1 VGQHHGF
8 VRFALDLL
16 LLDTG
21 LRRYD
26 GLMGDPGLGEVPPG
40 DRFVLA

>member
-16 LLDTG
+16 LPDTG
-21 LRRYD
+21 L
-26 GLMGDPGLGEVPPG
+26 VC
-40 DRFVLA
+40 FVLLDKVEFFVG